1 MALHYLDSDMDEQNQ
16 NQQVDNQKTPF
27 YKSRKVIISGV
38 LLLII
43 FIGVVVFFLRSSR
56 SLTNVPGQNQQN
68 PVNAVGPDR
77 IIAKVGKEYIYQ
89 KDLDYELSQ
98 YPDIPEV
105 DAKEVLMKKLVD
117 NSITLQSASEDKKN
131 VFIQKLTDNF
141 KLNTTISN
149 SPQKDYVKRLQVI
162 EEIKNQYAKQPANI
176 QGAIVAI
183 WFFNTE
189 PAAIG
194 YNQGKALAFS
204 KITGL
209 HDGVKSGKISIQQA
223 GDMIKNDSTLAGV
236 DSAYKDNAYLA
247 FNVGSNE
254 PIIFDSNFDVII
266 KGLKQGQ
273 ITDVYLAKDMD
284 QSTGQKID
292 AVYLFG
298 QVSSVNNVNTPSV
311 SFEDWIA
318 TQAKNYEVTYY

>member
-1 MALHYLDSDMDEQNQ
+1 VALHYLDSDMDEQNQ
-16 NQQVDNQKTPF
+16 NQQIDNQKTPF

-117 NSITLQSASEDKKN
+117 NSITLQSANSKP
-131 VFIQKLTDNF
+131 
-141 KLNTTISN
+141 NTTISN

-162 EEIKNQYAKQPANI
+162 EEIKNQYVKQPANI

-194 YNQGKALAFS
+194 YDQGKALAFS

-273 ITDVYLAKDMD
+273 ITDVYLAKDMN